1 MSRDSGVKE
10 GMPNPPTVNRRSIYW
25 KCIIYNYYYKPSTNR
40 EMLDRTMGQ
49 VDHFGSVSKC
59 AADQMLPY
67 AY

>member
-1 MSRDSGVKE
+1 MSRDSGAME
-10 GMPNPPTVNRRSIYW
+10 GIYVQSNSQSQ
-25 KCIIYNYYYKPSTNR
+25 KHLLEVYNLHYYKPSTNR

>member
-1 MSRDSGVKE
+1 MGQWRVCQS
-10 GMPNPPTVNRRSIYW
+10 PNSQLQ
-25 KCIIYNYYYKPSTNR
+25 KHLLEMYNLYYYKPSTNR

-49 VDHFGSVSKC
+49 VDHFGNVSKC